1 MQDKDIIDLYFARN
15 EQAIAESSNKYG
27 YYCTSIAQ
35 NILHNMQDAEECVN
49 DTWLRAWN
57 SIPPTKPDH
66 LQLYLGG
73 ITRHISLD
81 RFRRQN
87 AAKRGGGEIVL
98 ALDEMHDVVASD
110 ADVPSQIAE
119 QEFSESFNRFLRS
132 LPERECNIFIRRYY
146 YLDPISLIAKR
157 YGLSVANVQ
166 KILSRTR
173 NKLRAHLEKE
183 GYAV

>member
-1 MQDKDIIDLYFARN
+1 MQDQDIIALYNARN
-15 EQAIAESSNKYG
+15 EQAIAESSTKYG
-27 YYCTSIAQ
+27 YYCTSIAL

-57 SIPPTKPDH
+57 SIPPTKPNH

-87 AAKRGGGEIVL
+87 AAKRGGGELML

>member
-15 EQAIAESSNKYG
+15 EQAIAESSDKYG

-57 SIPPTKPDH
+57 SIPPARPDH

-73 ITRHISLD
+73 ITRHLSLD

>member
-1 MQDKDIIDLYFARN
+1 MQDQDIIALYNARN
-15 EQAIAESSNKYG
+15 EQAIAESSTKYG
-27 YYCTSIAQ
+27 YYCTSIAL

-57 SIPPTKPDH
+57 SIPPTKPNH

-87 AAKRGGGEIVL
+87 AAKRGRGELML

-132 LPERECNIFIRRYY
+132 LPERDCNIFIRRYY

>member
-1 MQDKDIIDLYFARN
+1 MQDQDIIDLYFARN

-57 SIPPTKPDH
+57 SIPPTKPDY

-87 AAKRGGGEIVL
+87 AAKRGGGELML

-132 LPERECNIFIRRYY
+132 LPERDCNIFIRRYY
-146 YLDPISLIAKR
+146 YLDPISLISKR

-166 KILSRTR
+166 KNLSRTR

>member
-57 SIPPTKPDH
+57 SIPPARPDH

-73 ITRHISLD
+73 ITRHLSLD

-146 YLDPISLIAKR
+146 YLDPIPLIAKR

>member
-57 SIPPTKPDH
+57 SIPPAKPDH

-98 ALDEMHDVVASD
+98 AIDEMHDVVAAD
-110 ADVPSQIAE
+110 ADLATEIADR
-119 QEFSESFNRFLRS
+119 EFSEIFNRFLWS
-132 LPERECNIFIRRYY
+132 LPKRDCNIFIRRYY
-146 YLDPISLIAKR
+146 YLDPIPLIAKR
-157 YGLSVANVQ
+157 YGLSVSNVQ

-173 NKLRAHLEKE
+173 QKLREYLEKE

>member
-57 SIPPTKPDH
+57 SIPPVRPDH

-73 ITRHISLD
+73 ITRHLSLD

-146 YLDPISLIAKR
+146 YLDPIPLIAKR

>member
-1 MQDKDIIDLYFARN
+1 MQDQDIIALYNARN
-15 EQAIAESSNKYG
+15 EQAIAESSTKYG
-27 YYCTSIAQ
+27 YYCTSIAL

-49 DTWLRAWN
+49 DTWMRAWN
-57 SIPPTKPDH
+57 SIPPTKPNH

-87 AAKRGGGEIVL
+87 AAKRGGGELML
-98 ALDEMHDVVASD
+98 ALDEIHDVIASD
-110 ADVPSQIAE
+110 ADVPTQVAK
-119 QEFSESFNRFLRS
+119 QEFSEVFNRFLRS
-132 LPERECNIFIRRYY
+132 LPERNCNIFIRRYY
-146 YLDPISLIAKR
+146 YLDPIALIAKR

-173 NKLRAHLEKE
+173 LKLRDYLEKE
-183 GYAV
+183 GYAL

>member
-1 MQDKDIIDLYFARN
+1 MKDQDIIALYNARN
-15 EQAIAESSNKYG
+15 EQAIAESSTKYG
-27 YYCTSIAQ
+27 YYCTGIAL
-35 NILHNMQDAEECVN
+35 NILQNMQDAEECVN

-57 SIPPTKPDH
+57 SIPPAKPDH

-73 ITRHISLD
+73 ITRHLSLD
-81 RFRRQN
+81 RFRKN
-87 AAKRGGGEIVL
+87 TAAKRGGGELIL
-98 ALDEMHDVVASD
+98 ALDEIHDVVASD

-119 QEFSESFNRFLRS
+119 QEFSVSFNRFLRS

>member
-1 MQDKDIIDLYFARN
+1 MQDQDIIALYNARN
-15 EQAIAESSNKYG
+15 EQAITESSTKYG
-27 YYCTSIAQ
+27 YYCTSIAL

-49 DTWLRAWN
+49 DTWMRAWN
-57 SIPPTKPDH
+57 SIPPTKPNH

-81 RFRRQN
+81 RFRKNN
-87 AAKRGGGEIVL
+87 AAKRGGGELML

-146 YLDPISLIAKR
+146 YLDPIPLIAKR

>member
-1 MQDKDIIDLYFARN
+1 MQDQDIIALYNARN
-15 EQAIAESSNKYG
+15 EQAIAESSTKYG
-27 YYCTSIAQ
+27 YYCTSIAL

-57 SIPPTKPDH
+57 SIPPTKPNH

-87 AAKRGGGEIVL
+87 AAKRGGGELML

-132 LPERECNIFIRRYY
+132 LPERDCNIFIRRYY

>member
-1 MQDKDIIDLYFARN
+1 MQDQDIIALYNARN
-15 EQAIAESSNKYG
+15 EQAIAESSTKYG
-27 YYCTSIAQ
+27 YYCTGIAL

-57 SIPPTKPDH
+57 SIPPTKPNH

-87 AAKRGGGEIVL
+87 AAKRGGGELML

-132 LPERECNIFIRRYY
+132 LPERDCNIFIRRYY

>member
-57 SIPPTKPDH
+57 SIPPVRPDH

-73 ITRHISLD
+73 ITRHLSLD

-87 AAKRGGGEIVL
+87 AAKRGGGELTL

-146 YLDPISLIAKR
+146 YLDPIPLIAKR

>member
-1 MQDKDIIDLYFARN
+1 MQDQDIIALYNARN
-15 EQAIAESSNKYG
+15 EQAIAESSTKYG
-27 YYCTSIAQ
+27 YYCTSIAL

-49 DTWLRAWN
+49 DTWMRAWN
-57 SIPPTKPDH
+57 SIPPTRPDH

-87 AAKRGGGEIVL
+87 AAKRGGGELML

-132 LPERECNIFIRRYY
+132 LPERDCNIFIRRYY
-146 YLDPISLIAKR
+146 YLDPIPLIAKR

>member
-1 MQDKDIIDLYFARN
+1 MQDQDIIALYNARN
-15 EQAIAESSNKYG
+15 EQAIAESSTKYG
-27 YYCTSIAQ
+27 YYCTSIAL

-49 DTWLRAWN
+49 DTWLSAWN
-57 SIPPTKPDH
+57 SIPPTKPNH

-81 RFRRQN
+81 RFRKNN
-87 AAKRGGGEIVL
+87 AAKRGGGELML

-132 LPERECNIFIRRYY
+132 LPERDCNIFIRRYY
-146 YLDPISLIAKR
+146 YLDPITLIAKR

-173 NKLRAHLEKE
+173 NKLRAHFEKE

>member
-1 MQDKDIIDLYFARN
+1 MQDQDIIKLYNARN
-15 EQAIAESSNKYG
+15 EQAITESSNKYG
-27 YYCTSIAQ
+27 YYCTSIAL
-35 NILHNMQDAEECVN
+35 NILQNMQDAEECVN

-57 SIPPTKPDH
+57 SIPPAKPDH

-81 RFRRQN
+81 RFRRQR
-87 AAKRGGGEIVL
+87 AQKRGGGEIVL
-98 ALDEMHDVVASD
+98 ALDEISDVISSGT
-110 ADVPSQIAE
+110 DVPTEVAE
-119 QEFSESFNRFLRS
+119 QEFSESFNRFLWS
-132 LPERECNIFIRRYY
+132 LPERDCNVFLRRYY

-173 NKLRAHLEKE
+173 AKLREHLAKE

>member
-1 MQDKDIIDLYFARN
+1 MQDQDIIRLYNARN
-15 EQAIAESSNKYG
+15 EQAITESSNKYG
-27 YYCTSIAQ
+27 YYCTSIAL
-35 NILHNMQDAEECVN
+35 NILQNMQDAEECVN

-57 SIPPTKPDH
+57 SIPPAKPDH

-81 RFRRQN
+81 RFRRQR
-87 AAKRGGGEIVL
+87 AQKRGGGEIVL
-98 ALDEMHDVVASD
+98 ALDEISDVIASGT
-110 ADVPSQIAE
+110 DVPTEVAE
-119 QEFSESFNRFLRS
+119 QEFSESFNRFLWS
-132 LPERECNIFIRRYY
+132 LPERDCNVFLRRYY

-166 KILSRTR
+166 KVLSRTR
-173 NKLRAHLEKE
+173 AKLREHLAKE

>member
-1 MQDKDIIDLYFARN
+1 MQDQDIIALYNARN
-15 EQAIAESSNKYG
+15 EQAIAESSTKYG
-27 YYCTSIAQ
+27 YYCTSIAL

-57 SIPPTKPDH
+57 SIPPTKPNH

-73 ITRHISLD
+73 ITRHLSLD
-81 RFRRQN
+81 RFRKNN
-87 AAKRGGGEIVL
+87 AAKRGGGELVL
-98 ALDEMHDVVASD
+98 ALDEVSDVIASE
-110 ADVPSQIAE
+110 ADVPTQVAE
-119 QEFSESFNRFLRS
+119 QEFSEVFNRFLRS
-132 LPERECNIFIRRYY
+132 LPERDCNIFIRRYY
-146 YLDPISLIAKR
+146 YLDPITLIAKR